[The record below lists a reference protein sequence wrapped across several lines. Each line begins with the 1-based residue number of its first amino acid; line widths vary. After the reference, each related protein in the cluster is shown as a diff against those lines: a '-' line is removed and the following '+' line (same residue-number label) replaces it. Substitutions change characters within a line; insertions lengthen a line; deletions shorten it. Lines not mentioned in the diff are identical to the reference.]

1 MQSKV
6 LEQVKNPDLRV
17 YSVYVPISE
26 SDNEPSIPAAMK
38 RLPDTRVAFFWD
50 AKRELTK
57 GYSRVLQLS
66 ENWPAWDVYLVF
78 DRTADWKAEAPAPNS
93 WMHQLRGV
101 SAERRLDGEKLAS
114 ELKKLLK

>member
-26 SDNEPSIPAAMK
+26 SDNEASISAAMK
-38 RLPDTRVAFFWD
+38 RLPDSRVTFFWD
-50 AKRELTK
+50 AKGELTK
-57 GYSRVLQLS
+57 DYSRVLQLS
-66 ENWPAWDVYLVF
+66 EDWPAWDVYLVF
-78 DRTADWKAEAPAPNS
+78 DRTADWKGEPPVPTY

-101 SAERRLDGEKLAS
+101 SARRRLDGERLAR